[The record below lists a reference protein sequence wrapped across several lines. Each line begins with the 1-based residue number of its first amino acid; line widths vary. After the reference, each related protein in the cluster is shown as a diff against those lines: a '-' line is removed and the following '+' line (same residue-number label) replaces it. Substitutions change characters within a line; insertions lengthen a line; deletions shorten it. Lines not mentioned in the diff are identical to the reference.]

1 MRLITKDVYYAL
13 RALFYMVQFPDEMV
27 SVNILVGRLKLSRTF
42 MRKIMQDLSKHK
54 ILRSRKGKNGGFS
67 LNVRPESIRVFD
79 IVKIFK
85 RKIEINNCLI
95 EKGICPRQDKCPLMG
110 NLKNIQK
117 DVYKALKNTTLAELF
132 RAMHKCE

>member
-1 MRLITKDVYYAL
+1 
-13 RALFYMVQFPDEMV
+13 MVQFPDEMV